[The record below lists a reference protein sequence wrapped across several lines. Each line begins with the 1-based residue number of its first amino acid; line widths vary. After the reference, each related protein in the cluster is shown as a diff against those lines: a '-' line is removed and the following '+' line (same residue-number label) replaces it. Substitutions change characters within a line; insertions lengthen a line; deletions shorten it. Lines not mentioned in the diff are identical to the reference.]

1 MTRLFNFAMLFL
13 LAGIYY
19 IQTDGFGAGS
29 TPANASSTEVAKAD
43 TSADTSVQKVALHT
57 ETPTLRAPANDLPS
71 LPIVTNNVDDLTG
84 AEKEA
89 IVARFNAERLTSS
102 TVIRTAKATKKPTE
116 IDTPNTATIDTINTL
131 KVAGNV
137 VNARS
142 APSTSS
148 DIIAKLRRNTEVV
161 STGQADGKWAEVI
174 VIETGQSV
182 WMHSDFLTNS

>member
-1 MTRLFNFAMLFL
+1 MTRIFNFAMLFL

-19 IQTDGFGAGS
+19 IQTDSFGAG
-29 TPANASSTEVAKAD
+29 TTAANASVSEPVKAD
-43 TSADTSVQKVALHT
+43 TPVVKTALRT
-57 ETPTLRAPANDLPS
+57 DTPTLRAPAKDLPS
-71 LPIVTNNVDDLTG
+71 LPIATNNVDDLSL

-89 IVARFNAERLTSS
+89 IIARFTAERLTAS
-102 TVIRTAKATKKPTE
+102 TVIRTAKATKAPVE

-131 KVAGNV
+131 KVTGNV

-148 DIIAKLRRNTEVV
+148 DVIAKLRRNTEVV
-161 STGQADGKWAEVI
+161 STGQSDGKWAEVI